1 MPNYNGKHVV
11 QNHPNVANKGKATI
25 VLAGII
31 LASSLSAHALTKQDK
46 EININNKAFSKQ
58 YESTIALPEVST
70 IIEHIKAQ
78 YRLEDEYGLTFEGL
92 IFDYFNKT
100 LLNISEEKQLD
111 VISQILQDKDLIN
124 KIYNYAI
131 NNSNIPITLFK
142 NVENQNV
149 TENIKIIK
157 SNEQLMKYIRTY
169 ANTYGEDQNKI
180 IALIAYNM
188 NNGNINNN
196 NPLGINNDWFTLG
209 AKYSVYNY
217 DLNTNQD
224 LRNFKNNSKR
234 SLEEAILYGI
244 MVTQSSIKQA
254 NGNGLDSFAYIKY
267 GPHIT
272 KLTDEQKND
281 IENYKNEILSYIVKS
296 SSMSSPVFITN
307 YTLSENNTRQ
317 TMERIQSEEYTFNII
332 NRIITEL
339 KVSLSN
345 TYGKSL
351 N

>member
-46 EININNKAFSKQ
+46 EININNKTFSKQ
-58 YESTIALPEVST
+58 YESTIALPEVNT

-244 MVTQSSIKQA
+244 MVNQSSIKQA

-272 KLTDEQKND
+272 KLTNEQKND
-281 IENYKNEILSYIVKS
+281 IENYKNEILSCIVKS